1 MRLEISES
9 VLVAEAPFVAE
20 PGVDRWGQYQFPIM
34 ERLLDGRIAVT
45 FHVQADSA
53 LSYGV
58 KPAQPN
64 RGISADEGRTWHLVT
79 ASEPV
84 AGLLLPN
91 GDRLRCCGPDVTPR
105 SLPLAGLQLPPA
117 VGTVTGTYGGL
128 TYAQY
133 RHAALPPVL
142 QGVPQAR
149 LSRGNAGWL
158 PERARLDDPD
168 LLRGSVEGVFP
179 VVWWGDV
186 HLLPDGALLAVV
198 YPGRIEGGDFAHLH
212 CGCYRSQDNGRSW
225 QLQGRILYRP
235 EVGADPSADRRDG
248 FTEPASVCL
257 RDGTLLAVLRTTDGL
272 GSGPMYLTRSTDTGL
287 TWSLPRA
294 FRGWGVMPRLLLL
307 GNGVLVLASGR
318 PGADLSFSLDGRGE
332 NWSPPQ
338 PLVPLSTAGLQ
349 DDSCGYTSLL
359 ALTDD
364 TFLVAYSWF
373 KRPGADGQE
382 HKSILIRRVTIQP
395 N

>member
-1 MRLEISES
+1 MRCAISEP

-20 PGVDRWGQYQFPIM
+20 SGVDRWGQFQFPIM

-58 KPAQPN
+58 HPAQPN
-64 RGISADEGRTWHLVT
+64 RGVSVDEGRSWNLVA
-79 ASEPV
+79 ASDPV
-84 AGLLLPN
+84 AGLLLPD
-91 GDRLRCCGPDVTPR
+91 GDRLRCGGPDVTPR
-105 SLPLAGLQLPPA
+105 ALPLAGLRLPPA
-117 VGTVTGTYGGL
+117 VGTITGTYGGL
-128 TYAQY
+128 AYAQY
-133 RHAALPPVL
+133 RHAALPSLL

-149 LSRGNAGWL
+149 LPRGGTEWL
-158 PERARLDDPD
+158 PERALLDDPE
-168 LLRGSVEGVFP
+168 LLRGSVQGVFP

-186 HLLPDGALLAVV
+186 HLLPDGALVAVV
-198 YPGRIEGGDFAHLH
+198 YPGRIEGEDFAHLH
-212 CGCYRSQDNGRSW
+212 CGCYRSQDHGLSW

-235 EVGADPSADRRDG
+235 DSVADPYADRRDG
-248 FTEPASVCL
+248 FTEPASICL
-257 RDGTLLAVLRTTDGL
+257 RDGILLAVLRTTDGL
-272 GSGPMYLTRSTDTGL
+272 GSGPMYLTRSMDVGL
-287 TWSLPRA
+287 TWSCPKV

-332 NWSPPQ
+332 NWSTPQ

-373 KRPGADGQE
+373 KRPGADGRE
-382 HKSILIRRVTIQP
+382 HKAILVRRVTIQSS
-395 N
+395 